1 MQIFADILVVK
12 NRTENSSANYEK
24 IADGVKS
31 FWSVAVPEQA
41 DKRHKYYA

>member
-12 NRTENSSANYEK
+12 NRTENSSANNKK

-31 FWSVAVPEQA
+31 FWSVDAPEQT